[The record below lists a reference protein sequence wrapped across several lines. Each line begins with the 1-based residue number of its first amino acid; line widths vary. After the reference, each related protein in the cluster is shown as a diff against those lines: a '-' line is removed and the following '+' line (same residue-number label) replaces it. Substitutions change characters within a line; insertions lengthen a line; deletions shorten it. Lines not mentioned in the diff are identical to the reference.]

1 MGDVKYATKSAS
13 LNFVLRITTRVRGV
27 AFRLNRFSALAPD
40 LGFAAIDYE
49 NRIFTEDLKVIEFLA
64 DKSVP
69 LDRGQ
74 VHIRSDRHTVEF
86 RRILLKLLNT
96 SAE

>member
-1 MGDVKYATKSAS
+1 MINAIVFWCQPINAD
-13 LNFVLRITTRVRGV
+13 TTRAHIVMIRNDCHTPED
-27 AFRLNRFSALAPD
+27 FQ
-40 LGFAAIDYE
+40 AAIDYE

-86 RRILLKLLNT
+86 RRILLKLLNSST
-96 SAE
+96 E

>member
-1 MGDVKYATKSAS
+1 
-13 LNFVLRITTRVRGV
+13 
-27 AFRLNRFSALAPD
+27 
-40 LGFAAIDYE
+40 
-49 NRIFTEDLKVIEFLA
+49 LKVIEFLA

-86 RRILLKLLNT
+86 RRILLKLLNGST
-96 SAE
+96 K